1 MTGAFPLVEPRIA
14 PPLEPGLRPA
24 ALANRAFRAAVKASG
39 RGVPLRIALER
50 DGGLVSVY
58 DTPVWAESEP
68 EFAQNLPYVERIVK
82 TLLWARGGFKV
93 TIAGPKAIGDHLRRA
108 YAPGGAREFDHAF
121 MGKQV
126 YERPF
131 VVESTSFEAA
141 PAEREAAVSIGRH
154 LDGCRIG
161 VDLGGTDRKVS
172 AVVDGEPV
180 YSEEVIW
187 HPKVTTDPEY
197 HAREIRAALT
207 TAASKMPRVD
217 AIGVSAA
224 GIYVDNRV
232 MVASLFRKI
241 PTDLFDSRIK
251 NLFLELGREWGV
263 PLAVCNDGDVT
274 ALAGSMSLGT
284 GSVLGVAMGTSEAG
298 GWVDA
303 RGNITGW
310 LNELAFVP
318 FDLQPGGPKDED
330 WSGDLGCGVSYFSQ
344 DGVARLCPRGGLA
357 PEGRD
362 NGERLAAV
370 QELLRKGDER
380 VPKVFETI
388 GVCFGYALAHYADI
402 YDAREVLV
410 LGRVTSG
417 QGGDLIVEQA
427 RKVLEA
433 EFPALAERMSLRLP
447 DEKSKRV
454 GQSIAAA
461 SLPERRHAQGGKK

>member
-1 MTGAFPLVEPRIA
+1 MADAFPLVEPKIV
-14 PPLEPGLRPA
+14 PPLEPALRPA
-24 ALANRAFRAAVKASG
+24 ALANRAFRDVVQASR

-58 DTPVWAESEP
+58 DTPVWAEGEP
-68 EFAQNLPYVERIVK
+68 EFAQNLTYVERIVK

-93 TIAGPKAIGDHLRRA
+93 TIGGPEAIAAHLRQA
-108 YAPGGAREFDHAF
+108 YAPGGGREFDSAF
-121 MGKQV
+121 MGMQV

-131 VVESTSFEAA
+131 VVESTSFASA
-141 PAEREAAVSIGRH
+141 PREREAAVSIGRH

-161 VDLGGTDRKVS
+161 LDLGGTDRKVS
-172 AVVDGEPV
+172 AVVDGEAV

-187 HPKVTTDPEY
+187 HPKITADPEY
-197 HAREIRAALT
+197 HAREVRAALA
-207 TAASKMPRVD
+207 TAASKLPRVD

-241 PTDLFDSRIK
+241 PKDLFDSRIK
-251 NLFLELGREWGV
+251 SLFLELGREWGV
-263 PLAVCNDGDVT
+263 PLTVCNDGDVT

-318 FDLQPGGPKDED
+318 FDLQPGAPADED

-344 DGVARLCPRGGLA
+344 DGVVRLCPRAGLA

-362 NGERLAAV
+362 NGERLAFV
-370 QELLRKGDER
+370 QELMKRGDER
-380 VPKVFETI
+380 APKLFETI

-402 YDAREVLV
+402 YDAREVLL

-417 QGGDLIVEQA
+417 QGGDLIVEHA
-427 RKVLEA
+427 RRVLEA
-433 EFPALAERMSLRLP
+433 EFPALAQRMSLRLP

-461 SLPERRHAQGGKK
+461 SLPERRPAQGGER

>member
-1 MTGAFPLVEPRIA
+1 MADAFPLVEPKIVS
-14 PPLEPGLRPA
+14 PLEPALRPA
-24 ALANRAFRAAVKASG
+24 ALANRAFRDAVQASG

-58 DTPVWAESEP
+58 DTPVWAEGEP
-68 EFAQNLPYVERIVK
+68 EFTQNLAYVERIVK

-93 TIAGPKAIGDHLRRA
+93 TIGGPKAIADHLRRA
-108 YAPGGAREFDHAF
+108 YAPGGSREFDSAF

-131 VVESTSFEAA
+131 VVDSTSFTSA
-141 PAEREAAVSIGRH
+141 PKEREAAVSIGRH

-161 VDLGGTDRKVS
+161 LDLGGSDRKVS
-172 AVVDGEPV
+172 AVVDGEAV

-187 HPKVTTDPEY
+187 HPKITADPEY
-197 HAREIRAALT
+197 HAQEVRAALA
-207 TAASKMPRVD
+207 TAASKLPRVD

-241 PTDLFDSRIK
+241 PKDLFDSRIK
-251 NLFLELGREWGV
+251 GLFLDLGQEWGV
-263 PLAVCNDGDVT
+263 SLTVCNDGDVT

-318 FDLQPGGPKDED
+318 FDLQPAAPADED

-344 DGVARLCPRGGLA
+344 DGVARLCPRAGLT

-362 NGERLAAV
+362 NGERLAFV
-370 QELLRKGDER
+370 QELMKRGDER
-380 VPKVFETI
+380 APKVFETI

-402 YDAREVLV
+402 YDAREVLL

-417 QGGDLIVEQA
+417 QGGDLIVEHA
-427 RKVLEA
+427 RRVLAA
-433 EFPALAERMSLRLP
+433 EFPALAQRMSLRLP

-461 SLPERRHAQGGKK
+461 SLPERRPAQGGER